1 MHVSIINGAV
11 FVFFDTAPSVSTGN
25 MLKAC
30 GFKSRFGTIWE
41 GTKDDLFRTTLPA
54 SCKPPMHAALWPD
67 TWTSL
72 VGDLT

>member
-30 GFKSRFGTIWE
+30 GFQTRFGTIWQ
-41 GTKDDLFRTTLPA
+41 GTKDDLTLGPR
-54 SCKPPMHAALWPD
+54 L
-67 TWTSL
+67 
-72 VGDLT
+72 